1 MTQEEIPESAQPLPD
16 GGSKTKLG
24 VSVYA
29 EDASASSATEGGT
42 ESGLEYAK
50 KKLDAGTIAA
60 KETRTLFISRIVVG
74 FVLVLAGAGAGL
86 LTYFVSSNEQQES
99 FENQVRMTKRRRVC
113 SFGILGENTD
123 LSSPFFQF
131 MRMADELFSASDS
144 IFSGAAGAFLTM
156 SSTMTTFS
164 QSQATEWPYY
174 THLDFEAFGHSY
186 LESTGAE
193 LVSWSPVVDGAGE
206 REGWGT
212 YSSSNDAWVEEG
224 LKWREEN
231 LGEEMP
237 EPPFDVPSYIFRR
250 DAIVAPETGDGP
262 FAPIWQ
268 MAGAPTDPSLVN
280 FNLLSDEVVGK
291 AWSDLKST
299 QSRVLSDFLTASDF
313 YGEGATSEEIP
324 DVPQSLLLTP
334 LFNDFESTKMVGAV
348 VAVLSW
354 NLFLQDVLREG
365 DPKIFA
371 VVSSGECG
379 SEYTFEVEG
388 PNVRLIGDGN
398 LHDTTYSEYEL
409 ISDFA
414 TSEEGAATCSFLIK
428 MYPSEELHDALT
440 TNAPVQWTIF
450 VAGIFLVLALGFL
463 IYDLFV
469 QKRQNRV
476 ISDAARSNAI
486 VSSLFPAEV
495 RDRLFGKDKKDE
507 DVDYHSHLPENSK
520 FRLKNYLAEE
530 DGINGGEEPT
540 DEAVAQAN
548 AKADVYDTK
557 PIADLFPNTTVMF
570 ADIAGFTA
578 WSSVREPS
586 QVFTLLETVY
596 RAFDAIAKR
605 RRVFKVETVGDCYVA
620 VTGLPEPR
628 KDHAVVMAKFARE
641 CLDRF
646 NELTKRLEITLGP
659 DTAELAMR
667 AGLHSGPV
675 TAGVLR
681 GDKSRFQLF
690 GDTVNTA
697 ARVEGTGMRNRVHM
711 SSDTAELLKEAGKES
726 WLRKRP
732 DAVTAKGKLPMNTWW
747 LINPNDKNEEEEE
760 KKESE
765 DDRIAVL
772 GQKMK
777 HLSNEQL
784 FESLPPK
791 IQRLVAWNVEIL
803 KKLLQQL
810 IAKRNDLPNGKNYD
824 AVLTKKEDEL
834 RRRTNCLDEV
844 TEIIHLPKFN
854 ARAHRNRG
862 NLSKIEIPE
871 VVMEQLKRYVA
882 AVAAMHRANP
892 FHNFEHASHVTMSV
906 SKLLSRIVAPDE
918 ILNQD
923 DNSNLASN
931 LHDHTYGITSDPLT
945 QFGVVLSALIHDT
958 DHLGVS
964 NFQLIKEDHKLAKYF
979 KDKSIAEQNSIVVAW
994 DRLMSP
1000 DFLELR
1006 RTIYGDPS
1014 ELGRFRQIV
1023 VNNVLATD
1031 IFDKELTAIRR
1042 KRWDSAFAKFQT
1054 QSPSPEDDV
1063 NRKATIVME
1072 HLIQASDV
1080 AHTMQHWHIYHKWNE
1095 RLFQEMI
1102 TAYQAGRM
1110 EKNPAEGWYKGE
1122 LGFFDNYI
1130 IPLAKKL
1137 KECGVFGVSSDEYLN
1152 YALENRRE
1160 WASKGKD
1167 VLAKY
1172 VEKYQ
1177 VKPKEQEYQVKPKE
1191 QEYQVKPKE
1200 QEYQVKPKEEETKTA
1215 DAAPKGKSGADSTDG
1230 GVTVTPETSESTEG
1244 K

>member
-1 MTQEEIPESAQPLPD
+1 MTAERREAAQPIRK
-16 GGSKTKLG
+16 GSSTNTNDVSRPG
-24 VSVYA
+24 VSMYDDV
-29 EDASASSATEGGT
+29 SMSSEGGAD
-42 ESGLEYAK
+42 SAVKSSK
-50 KKLDAGTIAA
+50 KNPGGDAIAA
-60 KETRTLFISRIVVG
+60 KETRALCISRIVVA
-74 FVLVLAGAGAGL
+74 FVLVVTGAGAGL
-86 LTYFVSSNEQQES
+86 LTYFVTEDGQEEG
-99 FENQVRMTKRRRVC
+99 FESHFVQ
-113 SFGILGENTD
+113 
-123 LSSPFFQF
+123 
-131 MRMADELFSASDS
+131 MADEIFAASNS
-144 IFSGAAGAFLTM
+144 IFDGASGAFRTM
-156 SSTMTTFS
+156 SSTMTAFS
-164 QSQATEWPYY
+164 SSQTTEWPFY
-174 THLDFEAFGHSY
+174 THLDFEAFGYSY
-186 LESTGAE
+186 LTGTGAE
-193 LVSWSPVVDGAGE
+193 LVSWSPVVEGDAD
-206 REGWGT
+206 REQWGL
-212 YSSSNDAWVEEG
+212 YSSGSSAWIEEG
-224 LKWREEN
+224 HRWREEN

-237 EPPFDVPSYIFRR
+237 EPPFNVPPYIFRR
-250 DAIVAPETGDGP
+250 DVVVVPETGAGP

-268 MAGAPTDPSLVN
+268 MSGAPTDSSLVN
-280 FNLLSDEVVGK
+280 FNLLSDEVIEN
-291 AWSDLKST
+291 AWSSLMKEGR
-299 QSRVLSDFLTASDF
+299 QALSDFLMASDF
-313 YGEGATSEEIP
+313 YGEGAKSQEISN
-324 DVPQSLLLTP
+324 VPQSLLLTP
-334 LFNDFESTKMVGAV
+334 MFNNFDSTKMAGAV

-354 NLFLQDVLREG
+354 NTFLKDIIQEG
-365 DPKIFA
+365 APKVFVA
-371 VVSSGECG
+371 VSSGDCG

-388 PNVRLIGDGN
+388 PTVSLLGEGN
-398 LHDTTYSEYEL
+398 LHDTKYSENEL
-409 ISDFA
+409 ISEFA
-414 TSEEGAATCSFLIK
+414 TASSSPCNFLIK
-428 MYPSEELHDALT
+428 VYPSEDLHDAYVS
-440 TNAPVQWTIF
+440 NAPVNWTVFIT
-450 VAGIFLVLALGFL
+450 GIFLVLALGFL

-476 ISDAARSNAI
+476 ITDAARSNAI

-495 RDRLFGKDKKDE
+495 RDRLFGKDNKKDE
-507 DVDYHSHLPENSK
+507 NIDYHSHLPETSK
-520 FRLKNYLAEE
+520 FRLRNYLAEE
-530 DGINGGEEPT
+530 DGKQENDQPV

-548 AKADVYDTK
+548 ANADVYETK

-628 KDHAVVMAKFARE
+628 QDHAVVMAKFARE
-641 CLDRF
+641 CLDKF
-646 NELTKRLEITLGP
+646 NELAKQLEITLGP
-659 DTAELAMR
+659 DTADLAMR

-697 ARVEGTGMRNRVHM
+697 ARVEGTGMRNRVHL
-711 SSDTAELLKEAGKES
+711 SSDTADLLKQAGKET

-732 DAVTAKGKLPMNTWW
+732 DAVTAKGKGSMDTWW
-747 LINPNDKNEEEEE
+747 LIDPNDQNQEQED
-760 KKESE
+760 KKENE
-765 DDRIAVL
+765 DDRNAGL
-772 GQKMK
+772 GQKMR
-777 HLSNEQL
+777 HLSHEQL
-784 FESLPPK
+784 FDSLPPK
-791 IQRLVAWNVEIL
+791 TQRLVGWNVEIL
-803 KKLLQQL
+803 KKILQQL
-810 IAKRNDLPNGKNYD
+810 IAKRNAMPDGKNYD
-824 AVLTKKEDEL
+824 TILTKKEDEL
-834 RRRTNCLDEV
+834 RRRLNCLDEV

-862 NLSKIEIPE
+862 NPSKIEVPE

-882 AVAAMHRANP
+882 AVAAMHRENP

-918 ILNQD
+918 VLNQD

-945 QFGVVLSALIHDT
+945 HFAVVLSALIHDT

-964 NFQLIKEDHKLAKYF
+964 NFQLIKEDHKLAKFF
-979 KDKSIAEQNSIVVAW
+979 KAKSIAEQNSIVVAW

-1000 DFLELR
+1000 HFIELR

-1014 ELGRFRQIV
+1014 ELDRFRQIV

-1042 KRWDSAFAKFQT
+1042 KRWDHAFEKNQT
-1054 QSPSPEDDV
+1054 QEASPDDAV

-1095 RLFQEMI
+1095 RLFQEMT

-1110 EKNPAEGWYKGE
+1110 DKNPAEGWYKGE

-1160 WASKGKD
+1160 WASKGEE

-1172 VEKYQ
+1172 VDKYQ
-1177 VKPKEQEYQVKPKE
+1177 VKEKEDEA
-1191 QEYQVKPKE
+1191 
-1200 QEYQVKPKEEETKTA
+1200 KT
-1215 DAAPKGKSGADSTDG
+1215 DDAPKGKSEADSTDG
-1230 GVTVTPETSESTEG
+1230 GVTTATEISEAS